1 MIRSL
6 QLRNFKCFKNQSI
19 DFAPLTLLSGLNG
32 MGKSSVLQ
40 ALLLLRQ
47 SYEQKLLQDTGL
59 ALNGSLVQIGTATD
73 AFFRYADKDEISF
86 TVSLDNGVEGK
97 WRFKYNSDKDVLDY
111 AFSPV
116 AADIFEYSLFTDR
129 FHYLQAERIG
139 PRTAFPKSD
148 FLVREHKQ
156 MGTRGEHTAHFLEL
170 FGSKDKI
177 CCSKLAFPG
186 VDSQKLKEQVEA
198 WLGQIS
204 PGTRLHLATHSSM
217 DLMNLQYSFTRAGE
231 VEDVPYRATNVGFG
245 ITYVLPVIVAL
256 LSSSPGALV
265 LLENPEA
272 HLHPQGQVKM
282 GELIARA
289 ASCGIQVVVE
299 THSDH
304 VLNGILIAVH
314 AGLLEPD
321 KIDLHFFQRSN
332 KPDDMSSEIISP
344 KVNRDGRLD
353 QWPDGFFDEWDKS
366 VEILL
371 GPSSA

>member
-6 QLRNFKCFKNQSI
+6 QLRNFKCFKSQSI
-19 DFAPLTLLSGLNG
+19 DFASLTLLSGLNG

-47 SYEQKLLQDTGL
+47 SYEQKLLQETGL
-59 ALNGSLVQIGTATD
+59 ALNGNLIQIGTATD
-73 AFFRYADKDEISF
+73 AFFRYADEEEISF
-86 TVSLDNGVEGK
+86 TVLLDNGVEGK
-97 WRFKYNSDKDVLDY
+97 WCFKYNLEKDVLDY
-111 AFSPV
+111 ALSPV
-116 AADIFEYSLFTDR
+116 ATDIFEHSLFTDG

-177 CCSKLAFPG
+177 CCSRLAFPS
-186 VDSQKLKEQVEA
+186 VDSPKLKEQVEA

-217 DLMNLQYSFTRAGE
+217 DLMSLQYSFTRAGE
-231 VEDVPYRATNVGFG
+231 VENVPYRATNVGFG
-245 ITYVLPVIVAL
+245 VTYVLPVIVAL
-256 LSSSPGALV
+256 LSSSPNALV

-272 HLHPQGQVKM
+272 HLHPQGQAKM

-289 ASCGIQVVVE
+289 ASCGIQVLLE

-304 VLNGILIAVH
+304 VLNGIRIAVRN
-314 AGLLEPD
+314 GLLKPEQTRFHYFEREENGMTKLTTPE
-321 KIDLHFFQRSN
+321 ID
-332 KPDDMSSEIISP
+332 E
-344 KVNRDGRLD
+344 DGHLED
-353 QWPDGFFDEWDKS
+353 WPEGFFDEWDRALF
-366 VEILL
+366 ELL
-371 GPSSA
+371 